1 MARRGNRFLR
11 PDVVA
16 AGTTTD
22 GQRAPLAKPGPS
34 GHNARIIFPRESIT

>member
-1 MARRGNRFLR
+1 MVRRGNRFLR

-16 AGTTTD
+16 VGTTMD
-22 GQRAPLAKPGPS
+22 GPPAPLAKPGPS